1 MNKDSWEI
9 LKLVDICLFFNDGNW
24 IESKDQSES
33 GIRLIQTGNI
43 GNGYYINKEARAK
56 FISEDT
62 FKNLKC
68 TEVFEGDCLV
78 SRLPDPIGRA
88 CIVPLIK
95 GRAIT
100 SVDCSILRFKPNI
113 LASYFVYF
121 SQCKKYTL
129 NIKKSSTGSTRK
141 RISRSNLGNILV
153 PIPPLP
159 IQAKIVKELD
169 TLSDIITKKKEQL
182 AELDK
187 LAQATFYDMFG
198 DPLKNEKY
206 WETEKLENICSSI
219 VRGPFGSTLKKDFFV
234 QKSEFTYKVYEQKHA
249 IQKDAF
255 IGQYYIDELL
265 YKSLK
270 RFTVLPKDIIMSC
283 SGTIGEFFEIPA
295 NAERGIINQA
305 LLKFT
310 LLENKIINIFFLFL
324 MKQLIINVE
333 KKGSGIQNIGSVK
346 FIKDIT
352 LGLPPISLQNQFAEK
367 IKAIEQKKSLI
378 NQSITDVQ
386 LLFDYTMDKYF
397 N

>member
-1 MNKDSWEI
+1 MNTGW
-9 LKLVDICLFFNDGNW
+9 LKN
-24 IESKDQSES
+24 
-33 GIRLIQTGNI
+33 
-43 GNGYYINKEARAK
+43 
-56 FISEDT
+56 FIIPT
-62 FKNLKC
+62 
-68 TEVFEGDCLV
+68 
-78 SRLPDPIGRA
+78 
-88 CIVPLIK
+88 
-95 GRAIT
+95 
-100 SVDCSILRFKPNI
+100 
-113 LASYFVYF
+113 
-121 SQCKKYTL
+121 
-129 NIKKSSTGSTRK
+129 
-141 RISRSNLGNILV
+141 
-153 PIPPLP
+153 PPLP
-159 IQAKIVKELD
+159 IQEQIVKELD
-169 TLSDIITKKKEQL
+169 TLSDIITKKKEQF

>member
-1 MNKDSWEI
+1 MNRDSWNIMKLGEI
-9 LKLVDICLFFNDGNW
+9 C
-24 IESKDQSES
+24 
-33 GIRLIQTGNI
+33 NI
-43 GNGYYINKEARAK
+43 LNGYAFNSKYFTDNTNAM
-56 FISEDT
+56 
-62 FKNLKC
+62 
-68 TEVFEGDCLV
+68 
-78 SRLPDPIGRA
+78 
-88 CIVPLIK
+88 PLIRIRDIKRGYTETFYTGIYNESYIVKK
-95 GRAIT
+95 GDYIIGMDGEFNICQWESTNALLNQRVCKIWPRDTKSTHIRYIYYFLSSLLKKIEEKTAFVTVKHLSTKQLNSSDIT
-100 SVDCSILRFKPNI
+100 
-113 LASYFVYF
+113 
-121 SQCKKYTL
+121 
-129 NIKKSSTGSTRK
+129 
-141 RISRSNLGNILV
+141 
-153 PIPPLP
+153 IPVFFL
-159 IQAKIVKELD
+159 QKQIVKELD

-187 LAQATFYDMFG
+187 LAQATFHNMFG
-198 DPLKNEKY
+198 DPIKNEKH
-206 WETEKLENICSSI
+206 WETKKLESICSSV
-219 VRGPFGSTLKKDFFV
+219 VRGPFGSALKKDFFV

-265 YKSLK
+265 YNSLK

-310 LLENKIINIFFLFL
+310 LLENKIISVFFLFL

-367 IKAIEQKKSLI
+367 IEAIEQQKALI
-378 NQSITDVQ
+378 NQSITDTQ

>member
-198 DPLKNEKY
+198 DPVENEKEWNNKLWSEVLTIY
-206 WETEKLENICSSI
+206 NGKNQKKVENKNGEYPICGSGGIMGYADAYICPENTVIIGRKGNINKPIFMRKKFWNVDTAFGLVANNNELNPNFLFYFCLNYNFEKHNKAVTI
-219 VRGPFGSTLKKDFFV
+219 P
-234 QKSEFTYKVYEQKHA
+234 
-249 IQKDAF
+249 
-255 IGQYYIDELL
+255 
-265 YKSLK
+265 SLTK
-270 RFTVLPKDIIMSC
+270 TD
-283 SGTIGEFFEIPA
+283 
-295 NAERGIINQA
+295 
-305 LLKFT
+305 LLK
-310 LLENKIINIFFLFL
+310 IA
-324 MKQLIINVE
+324 MPC
-333 KKGSGIQNIGSVK
+333 
-346 FIKDIT
+346 
-352 LGLPPISLQNQFAEK
+352 PPLSLQNQFAEK
-367 IKAIEQKKSLI
+367 IEAIEKQKALI
-378 NQSITDVQ
+378 NQSITDTQ